1 MLLINYSYYCAAV
14 VVFICA
20 CTVIAYYYSN
30 VYSYVSVY
38 VRNVQAFHPR
48 LALRLSMCM
57 DHNAS
62 SLSFLTSTS
71 QWTKARLVSF
81 CCCLFYNIYPNS
93 SEHEPV
99 FVQVKGVAYRGRI
112 MVKVDMTLGS
122 STAVPRELLG
132 ALDKEKSMVSSFMS
146 CVPALVLCTALWGKP
161 YTYVMAL

>member
-81 CCCLFYNIYPNS
+81 CCCLFYNIHRNS
-93 SEHEPV
+93 SEREPV
-99 FVQVKGVAYRGRI
+99 FVQVEGVAYRGRI
-112 MVKVDMTLGS
+112 MVKVDMT
-122 STAVPRELLG
+122 PREPLG
-132 ALDKEKSMVSSFMS
+132 VLDKEKSMVSSFMS
-146 CVPALVLCTALWGKP
+146 CVPVVLRTAF
-161 YTYVMAL
+161 